1 MPNKQDKPL
10 NIFDRENTPSN
21 LDHIFENVHKQ
32 EKLLQKITEPTILL
46 QQNIPNLSIV
56 TEQVTNTLNIVEQI
70 QEPAISL
77 LESQQRVIEMI
88 EPIITQRQFML
99 STLSSLTD
107 TIENAT
113 KIQTT
118 LLSSSLMQMV
128 ENCTAN
134 IAKIP
139 IMDWIYDAVQPP
151 LVSILDG
158 FTSLIP
164 KNLNIEHL
172 NKLYLEEMYDAR
184 WFPYIGWDADVSLAI
199 VIFEIIDST
208 RKSKNRTQKIDKAI
222 FQYYTKTEIEM
233 LRKTWRAVNISK
245 PKLKILNHAVKA
257 YHRKEYALTV
267 STLVALWEGIIAHKA
282 NAADNY
288 RVGQQTNTNLKK
300 LIEENDYNAIFFSFC
315 EEFIFYTC
323 RSSNDVKD
331 DVPGRHGIAHSWYEK
346 YPNKKMALNAILF
359 TDFLLKLEPLPIE

>member
-1 MPNKQDKPL
+1 MPNKQDTPL
-10 NIFDRENTPSN
+10 NTLDIENTLKN
-21 LDHIFENVHKQ
+21 LDYISESIL
-32 EKLLQKITEPTILL
+32 EKESLLQKTAEPTILL
-46 QQNIPNLSIV
+46 QQNIPNLPID
-56 TEQVTNTLNIVEQI
+56 TEHITNALNIVEQI
-70 QEPAISL
+70 QEPSISL
-77 LESQQRVIEMI
+77 LESQQRVMELIV
-88 EPIITQRQFML
+88 PITTQHQFIL
-99 STLSSLTD
+99 STISPLTD
-107 TIENAT
+107 IIENAT

-118 LLSSSLMQMV
+118 LLSSSLIQMV
-128 ENCTAN
+128 ENCTAS

-151 LVSILDG
+151 LVSMLDG
-158 FTSLIP
+158 VTSLIP
-164 KNLNIEHL
+164 KNLNIKHL

-184 WFPYIGWDADVSLAI
+184 WFPYIGWDADISLAI

-208 RKSKNRTQKIDKAI
+208 KKSKNRTQKIDKAI
-222 FQYYTKTEIEM
+222 FQYYTKTEIET
-233 LRKTWRAVNISK
+233 LRKTWRTVNISK
-245 PKLKILNHAVKA
+245 PKLRILNHAVKA

-267 STLVALWEGIIAHKA
+267 STLVALWEGIIAQKS
-282 NAADNY
+282 NTADNY
-288 RVGQQTNTNLKK
+288 RVGQQVNTNLKK

-323 RSSNDVKD
+323 KSSSDVKD